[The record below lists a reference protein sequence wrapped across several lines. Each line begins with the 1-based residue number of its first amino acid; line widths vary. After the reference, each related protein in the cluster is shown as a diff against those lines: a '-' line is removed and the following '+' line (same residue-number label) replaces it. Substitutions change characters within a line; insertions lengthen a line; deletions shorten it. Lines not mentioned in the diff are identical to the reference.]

1 MAYLKDTK
9 NGFKQSEKAQVFH
22 DRANASRGEL
32 TKFIVSISTAS
43 IGFIYLD
50 AGFNALNSELQ
61 RALIWATLLAFFAAA
76 TISVLAW
83 HFDARR
89 FYYRAK
95 SIEATDEKTSEELH
109 SRSAELSRSSR
120 RLTWSARVLFVAGI
134 TGLLGLAI
142 LRV

>member
-9 NGFKQSEKAQVFH
+9 SGFEQSSKAQVFH

-50 AGFNALNSELQ
+50 AGFNTLNNELQ
-61 RALIWATLLAFFAAA
+61 RVLIWATLLAFFAAA
-76 TISVLAW
+76 SISVLAW

-89 FYYRAK
+89 FYFRAK
-95 SIEATDEKTSEELH
+95 SIEATEEEVTEELY
-109 SRSAELSRSSR
+109 SRSVALSRSSR
-120 RLTWSARVLFVAGI
+120 RLTWSARVLFVLGI
-134 TGLLGLAI
+134 TGLLSLAI